1 MKNRLR
7 VFVFVIINAIGLSAG
22 IVRDFAEF
30 ESRYIGNGTFE
41 YTLRTLEDP
50 FIARFFFGGVFPYSF
65 TNYLSSVAPPNW
77 TNYFYQGMVRYQ
89 LCWSRSSAAVK

>member
-1 MKNRLR
+1 
-7 VFVFVIINAIGLSAG
+7 VSINAIGLSAG
-22 IVRDFAEF
+22 LARDFAEF

-50 FIARFFFGGVFPYSF
+50 FIARVFFGGVFPYSF

-77 TNYFYQGMVRYQ
+77 TNYFYQGV
-89 LCWSRSSAAVK
+89 WSGISFVGPDPQPRLNEI